1 MEPLVMASANI
12 HHFIVHQIVRDSA
25 RAAFLK
31 ERLEEN
37 AIDELTTE
45 VVSSLLTLFN
55 RSGLQTGSFSQES
68 GKPKFEQTLSKYS
81 KQGDVAFTFDNFTQ
95 MTIDL
100 ARILEGEMN
109 RGGGKSAKPNYIVF
123 FHHSV
128 NDVDY
133 LSVVTLLETKGFK
146 LEDLSFQHVDR
157 LELDK
162 LHLAARINLHHWV
175 DEMEER
181 YISFRIGRAGEMR
194 DYFQDFIGCLE
205 FTAAKLETKGLID
218 AIKECCFELFKDNAV
233 RTNEVLEL
241 AEKYCKESKD
251 EDGKI
256 SIIALGK
263 HLFPDNDDYLLE
275 KTQSDKYKLSE
286 RVSIDN
292 KSLKG
297 LVRYRG
303 SDKKMSISFDADLLR
318 SKHIEYDK
326 ASGSLKFNTIPK
338 DLKRSLDKE
347 QIN

>member
-1 MEPLVMASANI
+1 MASANI

-31 ERLEEN
+31 ERFEEN
-37 AIDELTTE
+37 AIDEMTTE
-45 VVSSLLTLFN
+45 VVSSLLSLFN
-55 RSGLQTGSFSQES
+55 KSGLQTGSFSQES
-68 GKPKFEQTLSKYS
+68 GKPKFEQTLLKYS
-81 KQGDVAFTFDNFTQ
+81 NNSGENFIFDDFTQ

-123 FHHSV
+123 FHHTV

-146 LEDLSFQHVDR
+146 LENLSFQHVDR
-157 LELDK
+157 LDLDK

-181 YISFRIGRAGEMR
+181 YISFRIGRTGEMR

-205 FTAAKLETKGLID
+205 FTEAKLETKSLID
-218 AIKECCFELFKDNAV
+218 AIKECCFDIFSDNAV

-241 AEKYCKESKD
+241 AEKYCRESKD

-292 KSLKG
+292 RSLKG

-303 SDKKMSISFDADLLR
+303 SDKKMSISFDADLLT
-318 SKHIEYDK
+318 SKEIEYDR
-326 ASGSLKFNTIPK
+326 ASGSLKFHKIPK
-338 DLKRSLDKE
+338 DLKSSLDKE
-347 QIN
+347 NIN